1 MLQITGTTIGATI
14 GTLAISNFL
23 WGRNTQ
29 YSTKTLVK
37 KLNWVSDVTK
47 MDAKP
52 MDKIF
57 FVKDTDEIIDI
68 VKLAKKNTKKISIAG
83 QFHTMGGHTIIEN
96 GYLVNMKYMNRIIN
110 FNYDQKI
117 VTVQPGMMWSDL
129 IKFLNEFGLS
139 PMTLQSYSSFSIGGS
154 LSVNAH
160 GITNDYGVCESI
172 VDFSFVD
179 ANGEKIY
186 CSRKIN
192 PELFSRI
199 IGGYG
204 LFGIVYEVTLKVVSN
219 VGLKMKYSCLDV
231 SKFYDE
237 FIKAIDDPMINIKLG
252 RINITNFDE
261 IFMYLFHECP
271 DKYGIVSEL
280 DKNPH
285 EMSKVS
291 KLMYKWLMPIKE
303 GQKIRYFLEK
313 TIKKPLDWSD
323 ECERNKLLYETASP
337 MGELYN
343 PLIMIDRTHI
353 LQEYFIPNEGFDQWL
368 AFLKNI
374 FVGTQFKKISLLNI
388 TIRYLQKD
396 KTTFLRY
403 AKKNM
408 FAFVFYYRIER
419 HEEANKELMAL
430 HSALVSKTLD
440 LNGTFYLPYRH
451 HYSFDELKT
460 AYPEINDFFHFKIK
474 LDPECIFSNMWYE
487 HYHKKISAKMSD
499 SSGSQEIIEIDN
511 DKITKYVV
519 TSSIPK
525 DMQTDENNLKIIMIN
540 NTFNDEKKSYQT
552 IFSCPIL
559 EYKFKEFL
567 KNIFYLVDPHEL
579 FVFVKQIMLEN
590 PQATDLDVFNQVQKY
605 IASMGFTSM
614 INNKYRTLKILGDQ
628 RKDFV
633 GQLKNI
639 MSEIRVHKINGYVSI
654 GDAGR
659 NVTLMKSELNIC
671 GDVYIVHDKQSIM
684 DMIERGSI
692 RTVGKFV
699 NFNYNTDTKIDIP
712 ENSVELVT
720 CLMGLHHFPIENLE
734 VVVKSVHH
742 ILKTGGMFVIR
753 EHNAYPN
760 LIPILNAAHNIFNA
774 VTGETYDNEVNEI
787 RQFRKVNEWIKLIEN
802 LGFEDVGVYDMQK
815 NDSTED
821 FMICFR
827 KKETI
832 EEKAKKS
839 MTTFIANTKEKYV
852 RGLDQTYSTLTEWY
866 LVDVTQKFGKFMEQ
880 TPYYSFP
887 YWRNICLFWRLWYK
901 EAQIIKRK
909 CGIRKAFFSEYTMA
923 SIVMG
928 STVTMIFS
936 LMSILSFIPRMIYTS
951 ASNADDTQVCM
962 MVVHDNKNLKSIDNR
977 ITVLKSEPFSAKKV
991 LSLIKVPRYLKFMD
1005 ITTNLALCGVIFHE
1019 ICGQKEIQIKISID
1033 KNDDDIINKLQNVEG
1048 IEILFD
1054 YSILH
1059 QDDHKEVA
1067 LSVKVINLSDV
1078 INFLINNDIE
1088 ILHIYDF

>member
-1 MLQITGTTIGATI
+1 MLKLTGTTIGATI
-14 GTLAISNFL
+14 GTLALRKIL
-23 WGRNTQ
+23 WNKNDLQ
-29 YSTKTLVK
+29 SSTKTLVK
-37 KLNWVSDVTK
+37 KLNWISDVTK
-47 MDAKP
+47 MDARP
-52 MDKIF
+52 MDKIY
-57 FVKDTDEIIDI
+57 FVKDTDEIVDV
-68 VKLAKKNTKKISIAG
+68 VKLAKKNNKKISIAG

-96 GYLVNMKYMNRIIN
+96 GYLINMRYMNRIID
-110 FNYDQKI
+110 FNHDKKY
-117 VTVQPGMMWSDL
+117 VTVQPGMTWSDL
-129 IKFLNEFGLS
+129 IKFLNEYGLS

-172 VDFSFVD
+172 VDLSFIN

-186 CSRKIN
+186 CSRKVN
-192 PELFSRI
+192 PDLFSKI

-204 LFGIVYEVTLKVVSN
+204 LFGIVYEVTLIVVPN

-231 SKFYDE
+231 PKFYEE
-237 FIKAIDDPMINIKLG
+237 FIKAIDDPTINIKLG

-261 IFMYLFHECP
+261 IFMYLFHDCP
-271 DKYGIVSEL
+271 DKRNIISEL

-285 EMSKVS
+285 EMSKIS

-303 GQKIRYFLEK
+303 GQKFRYFMEK

-337 MGELYN
+337 MGQLYN

-368 AFLKNI
+368 NFLKHI
-374 FVGTQFKKISLLNI
+374 FVGIQFKKISLLNI

-430 HSALVSKTLD
+430 HSALVKKTLELD
-440 LNGTFYLPYRH
+440 GTFYLPYRH
-451 HYSFDELKT
+451 HYSFDELET
-460 AYPEINDFFHFKIK
+460 AYPEINDFFNSKLK
-474 LDPECIFSNMWYE
+474 LDPEGIFSNMWYE
-487 HYHKKISAKMSD
+487 HYHKKMPTMENRSEF
-499 SSGSQEIIEIDN
+499 QEILEIDN
-511 DKITKYVV
+511 DKVTKHMV
-519 TSSIPK
+519 TSSVLKEDKIEYNDLK
-525 DMQTDENNLKIIMIN
+525 FNMVDNAYNNN
-540 NTFNDEKKSYQT
+540 RNSYQA

-567 KNIFYLVDPHEL
+567 KNIFYLVDPNEL
-579 FVFVKQIMLEN
+579 FNVVKTIVKEN
-590 PQATDLDVFNQVQKY
+590 PQVTDLRVFNQVCKY
-605 IASMGFTSM
+605 MELQSFASK

-628 RKDFV
+628 KKDFV
-633 GQLKNI
+633 GQLLNI
-639 MSEIRVHKINGYVSI
+639 LSEIGVDKINGYVSI

-659 NVTLMKSELNIC
+659 NITLMKKELKIN
-671 GDVYIVHDKQSIM
+671 GDIYIVHDKQSLM

-692 RTVGKFV
+692 RSVGKFV
-699 NFNYNTDTKIDIP
+699 NFNYNTSTKIDIP

-734 VVVKSVHH
+734 AVIKSVHH
-742 ILKTGGMFVIR
+742 ILKTDGMFVIR
-753 EHNAYPN
+753 EHNAYPK
-760 LIPILNAAHNIFNA
+760 LVPILNAAHNIFNA
-774 VTGETYDNEVNEI
+774 VTGESYDNETNEI
-787 RQFRKVNEWIKLIEN
+787 RQFRKINDWIKLIEN
-802 LGFEDVGVYDMQK
+802 LGFDDVGIYDMQK

-821 FMICFR
+821 FMLCFR
-827 KKETI
+827 KKQTI
-832 EEKAKKS
+832 EEKAKRA
-839 MTTFIANTKEKYV
+839 MTTFITNTKEKYI

-866 LVDVTQKFGKFMEQ
+866 LVDVTQKFGKFMEH

-887 YWRNICLFWRLWYK
+887 YWKNICLFWNLWYK

-909 CGIRKAFFSEYTMA
+909 CGIRKAYFSEYTMA

-936 LMSILSFIPRMIYTS
+936 LISILSFVPRMIYTS
-951 ASNADDTQVCM
+951 ASNSDATQVCM
-962 MVVHDNKNLKSIDNR
+962 MVTHDNKNLKSIDNR
-977 ITVLKSEPFSAKKV
+977 IIVLKSEPFSDGKI

-1005 ITTNLALCGVIFHE
+1005 ITTNLALRGINFYE
-1019 ICGQKEIQIKISID
+1019 ICGQKEIQVKIGINKNNDDVID
-1033 KNDDDIINKLQNVEG
+1033 KLKYVEG
-1048 IEILFD
+1048 VEILFD
-1054 YSILH
+1054 YCIL
-1059 QDDHKEVA
+1059 QNDDQKEVA
-1067 LSVKVINLSDV
+1067 LSVRVVSLSNV
-1078 INFLINNDIE
+1078 INFLMDNDIE
-1088 ILHIYDF
+1088 ILHIYDY